1 MYDCIQHAS
10 EWSLSLV
17 EHGFVLC
24 VFSMMLFSVSSPIV
38 AEAKLCV
45 SVFIDMERSA
55 QLQSYY
61 SQCHKVTTS
70 YRI

>member
-1 MYDCIQHAS
+1 MHACMYVCMYVTFS
-10 EWSLSLV
+10 NN
-17 EHGFVLC
+17 
-24 VFSMMLFSVSSPIV
+24 VFVSSPIV